1 MRLRELY
8 PDCIFYLLD
17 ENMLEYDEAKTK
29 GILAIIPSFQSF
41 KTKLRSKAY
50 KHFNRVLSNVFQ
62 LSSPKRKWKEFKVQ
76 FSDSSNIYFKKKI
89 IYTPSKED
97 DKKAYA
103 VFQAYKA
110 MIGDI
115 FTHLPRNPIFKEGDE
130 EVSFKIRNLIA
141 IYFFLDA

>member
-1 MRLRELY
+1 MRLKELY

-17 ENMLEYDEAKTK
+17 ENMLEYDENKTK
-29 GILAIIPSFQSF
+29 GILSIIPSFQSF

-103 VFQAYKA
+103 VFQSYKT
-110 MIGDI
+110 MISDI
-115 FTHLPRNPIFKEGDE
+115 FTHLPRFPIFQEGE
-130 EVSFKIRNLIA
+130 EKVK
-141 IYFFLDA
+141 